1 MSKLQKCPV
10 CDDLRREQIYRTRD
24 RHYRIP
30 GEWNVAR
37 CVTCGLVQIAPMLTA
52 EELLPLYPS
61 DFYAFQNQRK
71 NEENVNSRLKHILFP
86 SLYVKDP
93 EFPAPGCV
101 LDSGCGTGW
110 SLLKFRRL
118 GWNCVGVEPNEVAAR
133 VGRECYGLDIKHGTV
148 HTQAF
153 PDESFDDIRSNHSLE
168 HDPEPGAT
176 LHEFRRILKKNGRV
190 LVGVPNIDSAPA
202 RWFGKYWWYLGA
214 PVHTY
219 NFSRRHLTKLAQR
232 YGLVVESVRY
242 TGNYGG
248 IIGSLQIYLNR
259 NDVELVSTDGWLINS
274 MSCRV
279 IGQAVSAFLNAI
291 QHGDAIELILKR
303 QE

>member
-1 MSKLQKCPV
+1 MSTLQKCPV

-24 RHYRIP
+24 RHYKIP

-61 DFYAFQNQRK
+61 DFYAFQDQRK
-71 NEENVNSRLKHILFP
+71 NEKSVNSRLKRILFP

-93 EFPAPGCV
+93 RFPAPGCV

-110 SLLKFRRL
+110 SLLKFRSL
-118 GWNCVGVEPNEVAAR
+118 GWNCVGVEPNEVAAQF
-133 VGRECYGLDIKHGTV
+133 GRECYGLDIKHGTV
-148 HTQAF
+148 HTQVF
-153 PDESFDDIRSNHSLE
+153 PDESFDYIRSNHSLE

-176 LHEFRRILKKNGRV
+176 LQEFRRILKKNGRI

-232 YGLVVESVRY
+232 YGFVVESVRY

-248 IIGSLQIYLNR
+248 VIGSLQIYLNR
-259 NDVELVSTDGWLINS
+259 NDVKLVSTDGWLINS